1 MTATDTRPAGT
12 DTELRPFRV
21 EIDQRDLD
29 DLRQRLSATRWPDAL
44 PGMDWTRGVPLAYL
58 KQLAEYWGTDYDW
71 RAQEAALNTFPQF
84 TTTIDGQVIHFLH
97 VRSPE
102 PDALPLVLLHSWP
115 GSPIEFGRMVGPLT
129 DPRAHGGDPADAFHL
144 VVPSIPG
151 FGFSVPV
158 SEAGWSTGRVARALA
173 ELMDRLGYQRY
184 GAHGGDIGAGI
195 AAGLSSAD
203 PERVV
208 GVHVTTDLPTAV
220 TFGMWSG
227 DPAENPGLSS
237 EQKERVEQLKQASTD
252 DEGYLRIQAT
262 RPQTIGYAL
271 TDSAVGQLAW
281 IVEKFQAWTDTTL
294 ELPEDAIDRNQLL
307 TNVSVYWFTRSG
319 ASAAHSLYESMH
331 AQDWSEP
338 GPAPVGWAVFGADP
352 IVQILS
358 DPDHKIEHWSEFEG
372 GGHFPAMELPELLV
386 DDLRLFF
393 RRYR

>member
-1 MTATDTRPAGT
+1 
-12 DTELRPFRV
+12 
-21 EIDQRDLD
+21 
-29 DLRQRLSATRWPDAL
+29 
-44 PGMDWTRGVPLAYL
+44 L
-58 KQLAEYWGTDYDW
+58 KQLAEYWATDYDW

-158 SEAGWSTGRVARALA
+158 SEAGWSTGRIARALA

-227 DPAENPGLSS
+227 DPAENPGLSPA
-237 EQKERVEQLKQASTD
+237 QKERVEQLKQASTD

-281 IVEKFQAWTDTTL
+281 IVEKFRAWTDCDGHPENVVNRDEMLDDVTL
-294 ELPEDAIDRNQLL
+294 YWL
-307 TNVSVYWFTRSG
+307 TATG
-319 ASAAHSLYESMH
+319 ASSARLYWESFR
-331 AQDWSEP
+331 QVSERFSQGNADTVTVP
-338 GPAPVGWAVFGADP
+338 TGCSIFPKEMPRPSRRWAERRFTD
-352 IVQILS
+352 IRWWNEL
-358 DPDHKIEHWSEFEG
+358 DK
-372 GGHFPAMELPELLV
+372 GGHFAAFEQPELFV
-386 DDLRLFF
+386 NEVRSFF
-393 RRYR
+393 RLVR